1 MDEKHTEQQNM
12 EEFEDDLTFESAE
25 AKVDSP
31 EEANPQADS
40 DVLQQRIDELERA
53 NAELANQFMRLKA
66 DFDNYKRRT
75 RIQMEEIKAQAA
87 SEVMK
92 DLLPVLDDF
101 ERALKSA
108 EQTDKAEAIAEGVD
122 MVFKKLMHT
131 LGAHGLERI
140 DAQGQPFDAELHEAI
155 SVIGDTDG
163 QLHVINELQT
173 GYMLNGRVIRHT
185 KVQVGELKGD

>member
-1 MDEKHTEQQNM
+1 M
-12 EEFEDDLTFESAE
+12 
-25 AKVDSP
+25 DSP

-40 DVLQQRIDELERA
+40 DVLCSRIDELERA

-173 GYMLNGRVIRHT
+173 GYMLNGKVIRHT